1 MIDDPDELNQDGDD
15 FYAFLNIPRNANDE
29 EISNAY
35 RRLSRM
41 YHPDKHTDPQRKKE
55 AEILFS
61 KTKKA
66 YEALRDPHLRAIY
79 DNLGT
84 AGLETQGWEIVQR
97 TKTPQEIR
105 AEYEQLARD
114 REERRI
120 QHRTN
125 PKSSITMNINATELF
140 NSYDDESP
148 YYDLRDLV
156 GLPHIEI
163 SGMSINQ
170 SIEAPLTTRDTA
182 IFSGNLSSQNG
193 TGHGGVNC
201 CVRRVLSEK
210 GWGEIEFGAGNGVNL
225 SLKGF
230 RNFSRGF
237 FGNGSI
243 IGHFTPTG
251 VRLGTVATLANQLD
265 KHTVGY
271 LTWKTGMQSGMSTM
285 IIRDT
290 SKSHIVCSLY
300 FGIPHTYCAL
310 SFTRKLPERETK
322 FKITGKAGTFGA
334 ILEYGAERKVSRH
347 SSLGATMSIGVPTG
361 VILKIRL
368 HRATQTYATSIL
380 LCEELLPAPVI
391 YGTVIPIVGWLA
403 LQKLIIQPYLK
414 QQKQKELQKQ
424 REANRSRLYEKRQE
438 AKAAIELMKETV
450 KRIVDQEE
458 ANKGLVILQAIYGRL
473 VGENS
478 EELDEKD
485 PSNDIIEVT
494 IPLQCLVKDSKLLLQ
509 ESSKCQLPGFY
520 DPCPGEGK
528 FLRVRYLFRAV
539 IHQVT
544 IKDEEPLR
552 IPKQSHRLDA

>member
-1 MIDDPDELNQDGDD
+1 
-15 FYAFLNIPRNANDE
+15 
-29 EISNAY
+29 
-35 RRLSRM
+35 M
-41 YHPDKHTDPQRKKE
+41 YHPDKHSDPQRKKE

-66 YEALRDPHLRAIY
+66 YEALKDPHMRAIY

-84 AGLETQGWEIVQR
+84 AGLETQGWEVVQR

-105 AEYEQLARD
+105 EEYERLALD

-125 PKSSITMNINATELF
+125 PKSSVVMNINATELF

-182 IFSGNLSSQNG
+182 ILSGNLSSQNG
-193 TGHGGVNC
+193 TGNGGINC
-201 CVRRVLSEK
+201 CMRRVLSEK
-210 GWGEIEFGAGNGVNL
+210 GWGEVELGAGNGVNI

-237 FGNGSI
+237 FGNTSVI
-243 IGHFTPTG
+243 SHFTPNG
-251 VRLGTVATLANQLD
+251 ARLGTVATLANQLD

-271 LTWKTGMQSGMSTM
+271 LTWKAGMQSGMSTM

-290 SKSHIVCSLY
+290 NRSHIVASLY
-300 FGIPHTYCAL
+300 FGIPHTYCAF
-310 SFTRKLPERETK
+310 SYTYKLADKEAK
-322 FKITGKAGTFGA
+322 FKVTSKVGTFGA
-334 ILEYGAERKVSRH
+334 IFEYGAEKKVSSH

-361 VILKIRL
+361 VTLKIRL
-368 HRATQTYATSIL
+368 HRSTQTYSTSIL
-380 LCEELLPAPVI
+380 LCEEILPAPVI
-391 YGTVIPIVGWLA
+391 YGTVIPLVGWMA

-414 QQKQKELQKQ
+414 QQKLRETQKQ
-424 REANRSRLYEKRQE
+424 REANRTRLMEKRQE
-438 AKAAIELMKETV
+438 AKAAIELMRETV

-458 ANKGLVILQAIYGRL
+458 ANKGLVILQSLYGRL
-473 VGENS
+473 VGEGNEPAS
-478 EELDEKD
+478 DFD
-485 PSNDIIEVT
+485 ASDDVIEVT

-520 DPCPGEGK
+520 DPCPGEDK
-528 FLRVRYLFRAV
+528 YLKVRYLFRAV